1 MIQTTSKAKMAEEE
15 KKDETAK
22 AEPAKKA
29 AAGGGEKQVGKFSH
43 GDHMVH
49 LLIQKGKK
57 WISSCE
63 DDR

>member
-1 MIQTTSKAKMAEEE
+1 MAEEN
-15 KKDETAK
+15 KDAAAPK
-22 AEPAKKA
+22 ASAKKSKA
-29 AAGGGEKQVGKFSH
+29 GGEKTVGKFTH

-57 WISSCE
+57 FISSCE